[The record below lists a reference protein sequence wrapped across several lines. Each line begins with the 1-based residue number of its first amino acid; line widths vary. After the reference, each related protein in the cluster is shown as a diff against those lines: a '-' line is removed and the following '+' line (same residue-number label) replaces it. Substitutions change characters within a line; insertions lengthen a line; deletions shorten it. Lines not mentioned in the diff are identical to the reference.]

1 MRECVSPLL
10 NRSYADIR
18 PILLSAAGYPSIKQN
33 GLAGGLSTV
42 GIIGTIISAWIVD
55 RFGRR
60 KCLMAGAFGLVIVNA
75 VAGGLYEASKR
86 NPDKAAS
93 IAPAAVTMLFLFN
106 LTYAATWGTIAFLIP
121 TEIFPSE
128 MRAQGN
134 GFGVT
139 GWAIGVGTT
148 TLANPSIF
156 AKLENRAYFLFAGFN
171 LLWVIIVYLIY
182 PETKDR
188 SLESIDIL
196 FIPKSPFNWAAER
209 SWREHHGGNIL
220 AGREGEV
227 AEHKRQIEH
236 GSGSDV
242 TDAPRRVEKA

>member
-1 MRECVSPLL
+1 LASQTTLVK
-10 NRSYADIR
+10 ADCR
-18 PILLSAAGYPSIKQN
+18 PILLSAAGYPAIKQN

-42 GIIGTIISAWIVD
+42 GIIGTIISAYIVD
-55 RFGRR
+55 KFGRR
-60 KCLMAGAFGLVIVNA
+60 RCLMGGAIGLVIVNA
-75 VAGGLYEASKR
+75 LAGGLYEASRR
-86 NPDKAAS
+86 NPDRAAS

-106 LTYAATWGTIAFLIP
+106 LTYAATWGTVAFLIP

-171 LLWVIIVYLIY
+171 LLWVIVVYLFY

-188 SLESIDIL
+188 SLESIDVL

-209 SWREHHGGNIL
+209 SWREHHDGDIL
-220 AGREGEV
+220 AGRESQVE
-227 AEHKRQIEH
+227 AQKRQIRHET
-236 GSGSDV
+236 GSDMTEGV
-242 TDAPRRVEKA
+242 GRGEKV